1 LTSLRVCTCS
11 ECRHVRVP
19 APRHA
24 GAHCNSG
31 QLADTP
37 SSGPRAGRSSRAD
50 RRRPP
55 AARPR
60 QTTPPPPPLQHAARA
75 HMRTTSFRM
84 PNIITPSAR
93 ARPRQHNTRTPSRQ
107 TAAASRAPKHT
118 CAASRRASRPPA
130 GSPVPTARSARAP
143 DRALRRPCSGHAA
156 PAWNPA
162 ARSHSY
168 TAAQHSAA
176 HRACLRGRVHQI
188 ACVSMRAR
196 TRKRV
201 CMRVESLRRAP
212 GARRDACVR
221 AFERACTR
229 VREPV
234 VGGAAPAAHSRLV
247 ALACVPRGRQR
258 RAGGPAQTSRPSA

>member
-1 LTSLRVCTCS
+1 MSGSPRPGTRAHTATAGSSQTHLLLVLGQEGAVGRTEGGRRLRARGKPRPRRHRCSTLHAHTCAPHHSACPTSS
-11 ECRHVRVP
+11 
-19 APRHA
+19 PRPRERDHA
-24 GAHCNSG
+24 NTTRAH
-31 QLADTP
+31 P
-37 SSGPRAGRSSRAD
+37 AGRR
-50 RRRPP
+50 
-55 AARPR
+55 
-60 QTTPPPPPLQHAARA
+60 
-75 HMRTTSFRM
+75 
-84 PNIITPSAR
+84 
-93 ARPRQHNTRTPSRQ
+93 RQH
-107 TAAASRAPKHT
+107 RAPKHT